1 MTIVLNNLFLSIIMA
16 NPQLEAEV
24 WQLREEV
31 KELTLQ
37 LEEMRKYQ
45 LDNSKI
51 YSWNIR
57 DILNR
62 EKEIDVKFLDFSKS
76 IEAITKWQEW
86 IDKIIEKIKKFLPI

>member
-1 MTIVLNNLFLSIIMA
+1 MN

-37 LEEMRKYQ
+37 LEEMKKSQ
-45 LDNSKI
+45 LENSRI

-62 EKEIDVKFLDFSKS
+62 EKAIDVKFLDFSKS

-86 IDKIIEKIKKFLPI
+86 IDKIIEKIKKILPI

>member
-1 MTIVLNNLFLSIIMA
+1 MA

>member
-1 MTIVLNNLFLSIIMA
+1 MN

-37 LEEMRKYQ
+37 LEEMKKSQ
-45 LDNSKI
+45 LENWRI

-62 EKEIDVKFLDFSKS
+62 EKAIDVKFLDFSKS

-86 IDKIIEKIKKFLPI
+86 IDKIIEKIKKILPL

>member
-1 MTIVLNNLFLSIIMA
+1 MA

-45 LDNSKI
+45 LENSKI